1 MIALQKHWSA
11 IRAAELAIQK
21 IRDRLQAIEK
31 EGDVTRRE
39 IAKSD
44 DVLNKKRAAIKGH
57 ESDLKERE
65 SKIMSL
71 EKRKDIIRTEKELHA
86 IEKEIDVLRLDA
98 DSAEESALILMEEL
112 DEALKSHDNLKSVLQ
127 KNESGLDEARKS
139 AASSLDSHEKVIR
152 ENREA
157 FEHLIGDLPG
167 AIKSKFQKLLGSREG
182 VGIARVEG
190 EICGFCNFKIP
201 AHLAIAAGDESSTVN
216 CTNCGRY
223 IYR

>member
-11 IRAAELAIQK
+11 IRAAELAVQK
-21 IRDRLQAIEK
+21 IKDMLQTIEK
-31 EGDVTRRE
+31 EADITRKE

-44 DVLNKKRAAIKGH
+44 DVLNKKRASIKGH

-65 SKIMSL
+65 SKITSL

-98 DSAEESALILMEEL
+98 GSAEESALILMEEL
-112 DEALKSHDNLKSVLQ
+112 DEALKNHDNLKSVLQ
-127 KNESGLDEARKS
+127 RDETRLDDARIS
-139 AASSLDSHEKVIR
+139 AASSLDSHEKAIR

-157 FEHLIGDLPG
+157 FEHLIGELPG

-201 AHLAIAAGDESSTVN
+201 AHLAIAAGNESATVN